1 MNKTEIEA
9 HKKYYDNLILNT
21 PTGKTRNILT
31 DIRNSLDNL
40 IFEIEIEEMNSDEGK
55 PEDRYHR

>member
-9 HKKYYDNLILNT
+9 HKKYYDILILNT
-21 PTGKTRNILT
+21 PTGVIRNKLT
-31 DIRNSLDNL
+31 DVRNSLDNL
-40 IFEIEIEEMNSDEGK
+40 IFEIEVEEMNSDEGK